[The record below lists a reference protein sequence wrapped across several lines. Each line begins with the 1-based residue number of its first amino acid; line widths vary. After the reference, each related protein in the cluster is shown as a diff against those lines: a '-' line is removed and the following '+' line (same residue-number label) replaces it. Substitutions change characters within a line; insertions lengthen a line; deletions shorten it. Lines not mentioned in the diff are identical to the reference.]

1 MELGS
6 LLNCLAESVPGV
18 WGKPSLL
25 HEAQMNFWSTKPK
38 REMYLSHSNSLTRQ
52 LRSLILVVLMMSD
65 KMALIMLL
73 WSFLGF
79 LITVF
84 PGYSLHWTITGASS
98 GLPGFPGLA

>member
-6 LLNCLAESVPGV
+6 LLHCLAESVPGV
-18 WGKPSLL
+18 WGKPCLL
-25 HEAQMNFWSTKPK
+25 HEAQMNFWSTKLK

-79 LITVF
+79 LNNRI
-84 PGYSLHWTITGASS
+84 SQAILCTG
-98 GLPGFPGLA
+98 L